1 VSFEGGEVRTKS
13 STLRGQKMLTDTV
26 VTPAV
31 EYAFECVVWTGSEGD
46 VVDDRYCN
54 GNVDV

>member
-1 VSFEGGEVRTKS
+1 VASPILGDAVTKFVPR
-13 STLRGQKMLTDTV
+13 L

-31 EYAFECVVWTGSEGD
+31 EYAFKYDVGTGSEGD

-54 GNVDV
+54 GKVDV